1 MPPLLSTA
9 PAYDPHGS
17 RERMAHH
24 RRPNLVTL
32 MLRAATI
39 LLSLLAL
46 PGCATRGGQ
55 HEGSDGGWAVLTAG
69 VGAIEV
75 EHYDDL
81 PAMSRAADL
90 VVLATIDSVSAGRT
104 FTSARDATDVLHYV
118 SLNLRVDEVLG
129 GAPDQAPDTL
139 LSLQTERAGPE
150 QIAELDGQLSGQ
162 RGLFFLRQV
171 TDFGDGLVTHP
182 TPGPVYRLVSSQG
195 VVSAGADGEARVP
208 TWLDEGFPAD
218 LAGRDFSAVVE
229 ETRQHARA

>member
-17 RERMAHH
+17 RERMAGP

-32 MLRAATI
+32 TLRAAI
-39 LLSLLAL
+39 VLSLLAL
-46 PGCATRGGQ
+46 PGCAARSVER
-55 HEGSDGGWAVLTAG
+55 EGPGEDGWVVLAAGAGAV
-69 VGAIEV
+69 EV

-81 PAMSRAADL
+81 PTMSRAAEL
-90 VVLATIDSVSAGRT
+90 VVVATIDSVSAGRT
-104 FTSARDATDVLHYV
+104 FTSARDATDVVHDV

-129 GAPDQAPDTL
+129 GAIDQAREAS

-171 TDFGDGLVTHP
+171 TDFGDG
-182 TPGPVYRLVSSQG
+182 
-195 VVSAGADGEARVP
+195 ARDAP
-208 TWLDEGFPAD
+208 
-218 LAGRDFSAVVE
+218 
-229 ETRQHARA
+229 HARAGLPAGQQPGGRHSDRGW

>member
-1 MPPLLSTA
+1 
-9 PAYDPHGS
+9 
-17 RERMAHH
+17 MAGP

-32 MLRAATI
+32 TLRAAI
-39 LLSLLAL
+39 VLSLLAL

-55 HEGSDGGWAVLTAG
+55 HEGAEDGWTLLGPGAG
-69 VGAIEV
+69 ALSEV

-81 PAMSRAADL
+81 AAMSRAADL

-104 FTSARDATDVLHYV
+104 FTNARDATDVLHYV

-182 TPGPVYRLVSSQG
+182 TPGPVYRLVSGQG
-195 VVSAGADGEARVP
+195 VVTAGAQGEARVAA
-208 TWLDEGFPAD
+208 WLGEGFPAD